1 MNETPLPAARLSLS
15 GFQIDLARAELRT
28 SAGAHVELRPRSF
41 AVLRL
46 LIENAGRLVHK
57 DEIMDAVWD
66 DAIVTED
73 SLTQCIADIRHAL
86 RDKDRRIV
94 RTVPRRGYSFVAAV
108 TPADP
113 PHGGVDAPTF
123 DIERTLPDRASI
135 AVLPFINFSGEPGQE
150 YLCDGISEDIITE
163 LSRFREL
170 FVIARNSS
178 FKYKGKPTDIRE
190 IGRELGV
197 RYVLEGSVQQS
208 GNRIRVTA
216 QLIDAASGAHRWA
229 ERYDRELEDVF
240 AVQDEVTWAIVS
252 TLAAHVTQA
261 ERERTRTKPPATWQA
276 YDYYLKA
283 GETFGL
289 FRATRSAKDLYEVRR
304 LLEQSLAIDPGFAR
318 AYGRL
323 AITYLATWHHPLDGD
338 FLNPDT
344 VERAYQLTRK
354 AVQLDPTSPQ
364 AHADMGD
371 MLTWK
376 GDHDASIV
384 AFDKAIALNPNF
396 SDGRFALD
404 SRVCGTA

>member
-1 MNETPLPAARLSLS
+1 MANPVRSICATALAKRL
-15 GFQIDLARAELRT
+15 ITEL
-28 SAGAHVELRPRSF
+28 LRF
-41 AVLRL
+41 
-46 LIENAGRLVHK
+46 
-57 DEIMDAVWD
+57 
-66 DAIVTED
+66 
-73 SLTQCIADIRHAL
+73 
-86 RDKDRRIV
+86 RRIV
-94 RTVPRRGYSFVAAV
+94 RHRAKFQLQVSARSGANSASATCWRAA
-108 TPADP
+108 
-113 PHGGVDAPTF
+113 
-123 DIERTLPDRASI
+123 
-135 AVLPFINFSGEPGQE
+135 
-150 YLCDGISEDIITE
+150 
-163 LSRFREL
+163 
-170 FVIARNSS
+170 SS
-178 FKYKGKPTDIRE
+178 SPE
-190 IGRELGV
+190 IGF
-197 RYVLEGSVQQS
+197 
-208 GNRIRVTA
+208 A
-216 QLIDAASGAHRWA
+216 LIDAASGAHRWA

-283 GETFGL
+283 GETFGCSERL
-289 FRATRSAKDLYEVRR
+289 AARRIFTEVRR

-396 SDGRFALD
+396 SDGRFALTFSCLRD
-404 SRVCGTA
+404 SLSAQFASQKLTRVSIRFIRLR